1 MLVTKRDGSQEE
13 YCVNKI
19 KKCISWATNGLNV
32 NPLELESKLSIQLK
46 DTISTFLIHE
56 NSIQEALKLCTLE
69 SPDWRYVAGRLL
81 LMAYLKK
88 VSLGREVYTK
98 GSFLKSIKDKVN
110 NCIYS
115 SQILETYTDKDI
127 NYYESFII
135 PDRDFDY
142 DYAGVFALLNKYLVA
157 DELPQEMYLVVAM
170 YLASNESN
178 LGRRDELVENIYN
191 ALSLRKLSL
200 ATPLLSNLRKP
211 NGNLSSCF
219 VLGIED
225 NIESIFDAVK
235 DISLIS
241 KNGGGVGCL
250 LSRIRASGSSV
261 KGNANASG
269 GIVPFAK
276 IINDTGLA
284 INQLGKRAAAITIGL
299 DVWHLDILDFL
310 HLQTEDGD
318 QRRKAFDIFPQVIVP
333 DLFMEAVQTND
344 DWLIFDPFEVREKTG
359 YDFPKLWGVKFEV
372 AYKHLKEIIK
382 IEDNIKNFK
391 ILKAKNIWLRI
402 LKTQVE
408 TGLPYIFF
416 KDTTNKYNPNKDSGF
431 IGQTNLCVSGETKIL
446 TDKGHVQI
454 SDLVNQEVNIWNGS
468 EWSNVTIK
476 QTGTDKPLLKI
487 HFSNGESLE
496 CTYYH
501 NFWVQKKYNS
511 KPEKV
516 EAQDLK
522 VGDKLIKY
530 NLPVV
535 SNESDIEFPYA
546 YTSGVFSGD
555 GSVNKNGSSAVY
567 LYGIKK
573 ELVPYL
579 DIRNKRQGS
588 KYYSRE
594 LDSIATYDDVKQDRI
609 RCDLPLDIPAKFT
622 VPLKGYTIE
631 SRLNWL
637 AGLLDTDGCVQS
649 NGSNQS
655 IVISSIHKKFLL
667 DIRLMLQTL
676 GVDSKVISQRAE
688 GMNLLPDGK
697 GGSKE
702 YLTKELNRLLISS
715 NGLYQL
721 ILLGFKTNRLKWEER
736 KPQREAHHFIKV
748 TQVEHTYRVDDTY
761 CCNEPK
767 KHLIMCNG
775 ILVGNCTESSS
786 NFEPDKYT
794 HCCNLVSINLAN
806 MLDSAEE
813 KHIAT
818 LAVIILEAAIDL
830 TEPPIPEA
838 KAHNEYYRTIGVGF
852 MGLADWLVK
861 NNANYY
867 IGKTITKKLFERYS
881 FYCIEAS
888 VELAKKYGSFG
899 AFEKSEWA
907 KGNLLGRPL
916 VWFLE
921 NTEDPEKWL
930 ELSNKVKEHGIRHSQ
945 LMAVAPNTSTSLL
958 QGCTA
963 SILPPYNLF
972 FYDSNAKGKYP
983 IVPPYYNEESKWY
996 YTENVKMDQKVL
1008 VDFIAEAIVPY
1019 IDSAV
1024 SMELNFNQNLKGLV
1038 KPKFISDTIFLAW
1051 KKECKTVYYVRSIPK
1066 KNSDDC
1072 VSCSG

>member
-46 DTISTFLIHE
+46 DTISTSLIHE

-81 LMAYLKK
+81 CMAYLKK
-88 VSLGREVYTK
+88 VSLGRKVYTK
-98 GSFLKSIKDKVN
+98 GSFLKSIIDKIN
-110 NCIYS
+110 NRIYS
-115 SQILETYTDKDI
+115 SLILETYTDKDI

-191 ALSLRKLSL
+191 ALSLRKISL

-225 NIESIFDAVK
+225 NIESIFDAIK

-318 QRRKAFDIFPQVIVP
+318 QRRKAFDVFPQVIVP

-382 IEDNIKNFK
+382 TEGNIKNFK
-391 ILKAKNIWLRI
+391 IIKAKNIWLRI

-416 KDTTNKYNPNKDSGF
+416 KDTANKYNPNKDSGF
-431 IGQTNLCVSGETKIL
+431 IGQTNLCVSPETKIL
-446 TDKGHVQI
+446 TDKGQVQI

-468 EWSNVTIK
+468 EWSNVIIK
-476 QTGTDKPLLKI
+476 QTGTDQPLLKV
-487 HFSNGESLE
+487 HFSNGESIE

-501 NFWVQKKYNS
+501 NFWVQNKCNCEPK
-511 KPEKV
+511 KV
-516 EAQDLK
+516 EAQNLK
-522 VGDKLIKY
+522 VGDKLIEYK
-530 NLPVV
+530 
-535 SNESDIEFPYA
+535 
-546 YTSGVFSGD
+546 
-555 GSVNKNGSSAVY
+555 
-567 LYGIKK
+567 
-573 ELVPYL
+573 
-579 DIRNKRQGS
+579 
-588 KYYSRE
+588 
-594 LDSIATYDDVKQDRI
+594 
-609 RCDLPLDIPAKFT
+609 
-622 VPLKGYTIE
+622 
-631 SRLNWL
+631 
-637 AGLLDTDGCVQS
+637 
-649 NGSNQS
+649 
-655 IVISSIHKKFLL
+655 
-667 DIRLMLQTL
+667 
-676 GVDSKVISQRAE
+676 
-688 GMNLLPDGK
+688 LPDRDTLQ
-697 GGSKE
+697 S
-702 YLTKELNRLLISS
+702 
-715 NGLYQL
+715 
-721 ILLGFKTNRLKWEER
+721 
-736 KPQREAHHFIKV
+736 IKV
-748 TQVEHTYRVDDTY
+748 TQVEYTNRVDDTY

-767 KHLIMCNG
+767 KHLIICNG
-775 ILVGNCTESSS
+775 IITGNCTESQS

-806 MLDSAEE
+806 MLDPAEE

-867 IGKTITKKLFERYS
+867 IGKTITKNLFERYS

-888 VELAKKYGSFG
+888 VELAKKFGSFG

-921 NTEDPEKWL
+921 NTEDSEKWL

-1024 SMELNFNQNLKGLV
+1024 SMELNFNQNLEGLV
-1038 KPKFISDTIFLAW
+1038 NPKFISDTIFLAW